1 MALADYSFRDV
12 VAISQVLQGFQKDQ
26 FVEKLEHVQ
35 VAVAFGEEAANSGD
49 GRELLDLTVRLFA
62 RLYSRIIV
70 LSSPTCTWL
79 ADELAGLATD
89 INPNIEVAVTGMP
102 DVCVMV
108 GTNAPALNTPTV
120 YVGCNGWKARVGT
133 KGPYRVSSTGNPFG
147 AGFAACLA
155 AANVFRF
162 LFLPEG
168 ATVLDSDAS
177 FPTET
182 GSYPNLVTNTQ
193 CDPLVLAGVGAVGN
207 GAAWALSRTPIVGQ
221 IHLVDPETIELSN
234 LQRYVL
240 CKRSDEG
247 GSKVEVI
254 SADFGGLLEALP
266 FRGTWADFVEAN
278 GYRWERVLV
287 ALDSARDRRA
297 VQGSLPR
304 WIVNAWTQLGD
315 LGVSTHAFLGRDACL
330 ACLYLPT
337 EISKS
342 EDQIVAEGLRVPQL
356 QNQIRVLLGN
366 EQGVSK
372 ELCDAIAAAW
382 KIPAE
387 ALAAYVGMPVREL
400 WVNGIC
406 GGGIIP
412 LGNAESAPSELQVP
426 LAFQSTLAGLL
437 LAAEAVRDILTS
449 GTERKTLVRRVD
461 VMRPLSN
468 TARHPALKA
477 RTGRCICEDLDFVA
491 IYKSKYGL

>member
-1 MALADYSFRDV
+1 MALADYFFRDA
-12 VAISQVLQGFQKDQ
+12 VAISQILQGFQKDQ
-26 FVEKLEHVQ
+26 FVEKLERIR
-35 VAVAFGEEAANSGD
+35 VAISFGEEAANSGD
-49 GRELLDLTVRLFA
+49 GQELLDLTIRIFA
-62 RLYSRIIV
+62 RLYPHIII
-70 LSSPTCTWL
+70 LSTPSCARL
-79 ADELAGLATD
+79 ADDLGVLASD
-89 INPNIEVAVTGMP
+89 INPNIDISNTGVP
-102 DVCVMV
+102 DICVVV
-108 GTNAPALNTPTV
+108 GTDAPVIDTPTL
-120 YVGCNGWKARVGT
+120 YAGCNGWSARVGT
-133 KGPYRVSSTGNPFG
+133 EGPYRISDRGNPFG
-147 AGFAACLA
+147 SGFAACLA

-168 ATVLDSDAS
+168 TTVLDRDAR

-182 GSYPNLVTNTQ
+182 NSYPNLVMDTQ
-193 CDPLVLAGVGAVGN
+193 CEPLVMVGVGAVGN
-207 GAAWALSRTPIVGQ
+207 GAAWALSRTPITGQ
-221 IHLVDPETIELSN
+221 IHLIDPETIELSN

-240 CKRSDEG
+240 CTPGDEG
-247 GSKVEVI
+247 DAKVETT
-254 SADFGGLLEALP
+254 SKQFGPLVEALP
-266 FRGTWADFVEAN
+266 FQGTWADFVEAY
-278 GYRWERVLV
+278 GYKWERVLV

-304 WIVNAWTQLGD
+304 WIANAWTQLGD

-330 ACLYLPT
+330 ACMYLPT
-337 EISKS
+337 EIVKS
-342 EDQIVAEGLRVPQL
+342 EDQVIAEGLRVPKL
-356 QNQIRVLLGN
+356 QDQIRVLLGSN
-366 EQGVSK
+366 QGVGK

-382 KIPAE
+382 EIPAD
-387 ALAAYVGMPVREL
+387 ALAAYVGRPVREL
-400 WVNGIC
+400 WVSGIC

-412 LGNAESAPSELQVP
+412 LGNAGPAPSELQVP

-477 RTGRCICEDLDFVA
+477 RTGRCICEDPDFVA